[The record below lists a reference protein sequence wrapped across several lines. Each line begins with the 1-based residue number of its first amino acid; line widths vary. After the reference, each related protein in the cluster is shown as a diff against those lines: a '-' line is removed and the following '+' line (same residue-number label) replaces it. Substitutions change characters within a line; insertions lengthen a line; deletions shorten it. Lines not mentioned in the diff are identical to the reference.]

1 MLEVLEYHIKGV
13 KIGDGGIIFFALVI
27 IVPSGWNKGEVK
39 YTKEIISKWLREA
52 ISMQLM

>member
-13 KIGDGGIIFFALVI
+13 KISDGGTIFFALAI
-27 IVPSGWNKGEVK
+27 IVPSGWNKGEVRS
-39 YTKEIISKWLREA
+39 TKEIISKWLREA

>member
-39 YTKEIISKWLREA
+39 STKEIISKWLREA